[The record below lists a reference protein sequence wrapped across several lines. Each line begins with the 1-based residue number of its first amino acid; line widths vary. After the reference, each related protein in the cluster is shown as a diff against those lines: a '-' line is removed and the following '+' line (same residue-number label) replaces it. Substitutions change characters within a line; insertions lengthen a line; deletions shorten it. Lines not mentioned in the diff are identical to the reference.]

1 MVATK
6 YTQSVGVKISTGGK
20 IMLYAG
26 IALQIASLA
35 LLIVGIFVNQFVL
48 FAFIAVLG
56 IGILLGQLY
65 YAQTIEYNYHYAEDR
80 LIFTKKDVR
89 LRVKT
94 LMTVK
99 FDRIISYESFVD
111 FVKNIG
117 LQGRGGTSH
126 KDVFDKIE
134 EIMNDQ
140 FTDLSMYISLTDGY
154 SDIEQEWKLH
164 LWSSYNKI
172 PTYFIITKDGKLLN
186 SFEYTYDTVNQKNPR
201 QIKIKN

>member
-35 LLIVGIFVNQFVL
+35 LLIVGVFVNQFVL

-65 YAQTIEYNYHYAEDR
+65 YAQNIEYNYHYAEDR

-99 FDRIISYESFVD
+99 FDRIISYENFVD
-111 FVKNIG
+111 FVKNTDKVY
-117 LQGRGGTSH
+117 LS
-126 KDVFDKIE
+126 DVASPENKVLR
-134 EIMNDQ
+134 
-140 FTDLSMYISLTDGY
+140 FTLPDG
-154 SDIEQEWKLH
+154 SEH
-164 LWSSYNKI
+164 R
-172 PTYFIITKDGKLLN
+172 IIFTPDEYLN
-186 SFEYTYDTVNQKNPR
+186 ALINEFVKVEK
-201 QIKIKN
+201 